1 MIRWRPE
8 SLEGRGVE
16 SPRAFARKP
25 CPERDRSWRMSRA
38 SRKSQDLYRGDGAVG
53 VSVPTPSAPTTIVEH
68 ILYLGGAGRPTP
80 FTSTTEVRDVAEQFA
95 GSKGQVWET
104 DPASAAHHGARHIPL
119 KRLLADL
126 KGKGRGECAW
136 DDPWEVA
143 RARAL
148 AERWSEHL
156 LGWHEVEASVIA
168 DSVRAA
174 FRR

>member
-1 MIRWRPE
+1 M
-8 SLEGRGVE
+8 
-16 SPRAFARKP
+16 
-25 CPERDRSWRMSRA
+25 
-38 SRKSQDLYRGDGAVG
+38 
-53 VSVPTPSAPTTIVEH
+53 
-68 ILYLGGAGRPTP
+68 GGAGRPTP
-80 FTSTTEVRDVAEQFA
+80 FTPTTEAREVAEQFA
-95 GSKGQVWET
+95 GKDGHVWET
-104 DPASAAHHGARHIPL
+104 DPESAKHQGARHIPL

-156 LGWHEVEASVIA
+156 LDWRGVEKKVVANC
-168 DSVRAA
+168 VRAA